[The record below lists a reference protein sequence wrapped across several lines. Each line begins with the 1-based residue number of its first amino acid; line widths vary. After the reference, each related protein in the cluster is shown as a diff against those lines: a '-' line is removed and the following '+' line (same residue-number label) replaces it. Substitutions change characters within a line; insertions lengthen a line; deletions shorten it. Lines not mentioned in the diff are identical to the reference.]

1 MPRIPNN
8 ELDNIKQRVS
18 LLRLIES
25 QGHEIK
31 KQGKDYVT
39 RCPFHDDVT
48 PSLVITPDKNLFHC
62 FGCDAAG
69 TVIDWVMKTEGVS
82 FRHAVELLAND
93 YQPSASDKPPIK
105 RATVNKLETPFTT
118 TEDQILLNR
127 VIDYYHNT
135 LKQSPDAL
143 AYCEKRG
150 ISAEA
155 IDHFKL
161 GVANRTLGY
170 RLPKANR
177 KQGAAL
183 RGQLQKIGIYRESGH
198 EHFSGSLIIPVIDE
212 HDNVQEVYGRKL
224 LDTLRKGT
232 PKHLYL
238 PGSHRGI
245 FNHQALQANKEII
258 LCESLIDALTFWSHG
273 YRNVTSSYGTAGF
286 TDEHFKAIKAHAI
299 ERVLIAYDRDEA
311 GEQAAQKL
319 SKQLIDMGIECY
331 RIHFPKGMDANEY
344 ALSVTP
350 ANKSLGLVIR
360 KAQWLGT
367 GKAPVSSASNPLV
380 AKESATP
387 SASPLPQAPTK
398 PAIDTE
404 QTDKET
410 FFTFENRRYR
420 IRGLDKN
427 QSVNT
432 LKINLLV
439 EAVEKA

>member
-1 MPRIPNN
+1 
-8 ELDNIKQRVS
+8 
-18 LLRLIES
+18 
-25 QGHEIK
+25 
-31 KQGKDYVT
+31 
-39 RCPFHDDVT
+39 
-48 PSLVITPDKNLFHC
+48 
-62 FGCDAAG
+62 
-69 TVIDWVMKTEGVS
+69 
-82 FRHAVELLAND
+82 
-93 YQPSASDKPPIK
+93 
-105 RATVNKLETPFTT
+105 
-118 TEDQILLNR
+118 
-127 VIDYYHNT
+127 
-135 LKQSPDAL
+135 
-143 AYCEKRG
+143 
-150 ISAEA
+150 
-155 IDHFKL
+155 
-161 GVANRTLGY
+161 
-170 RLPKANR
+170 
-177 KQGAAL
+177 
-183 RGQLQKIGIYRESGH
+183 
-198 EHFSGSLIIPVIDE
+198 
-212 HDNVQEVYGRKL
+212 
-224 LDTLRKGT
+224 
-232 PKHLYL
+232 
-238 PGSHRGI
+238 
-245 FNHQALQANKEII
+245 
-258 LCESLIDALTFWSHG
+258 
-273 YRNVTSSYGTAGF
+273 VTSSYGTAGF

-367 GKAPVSSASNPLV
+367 GKAPVSNASNPLV

>member
-1 MPRIPNN
+1 MARLSDT
-8 ELDNIKQRVS
+8 ELDMIKQRIS

-25 QGHEIK
+25 QGYELK
-31 KQGKDYVT
+31 QQGKDYVT
-39 RCPFHDDVT
+39 HCPFHDDAT

-62 FGCDAAG
+62 FGCGAAG

-82 FRHAVELLAND
+82 FRHAVELLAQD
-93 YQPSASDKPPIK
+93 YEPTASNKKPIK
-105 RATVNKLETPFTT
+105 RATVNKLNPTFTT
-118 TEDQILLNR
+118 STEDQTLLNR
-127 VIDYYHNT
+127 VIEYYHNI

-143 AYCEKRG
+143 AYCDKRG

-155 IDHFKL
+155 IEHFKL

-212 HDNVQEVYGRKL
+212 HENVQEVYGRKL

-238 PGSHRGI
+238 PGPHQGI
-245 FNHQALQANKEII
+245 FNLAAYKASKELI
-258 LCESLIDALTFWSHG
+258 LCESLIDALTFWSNG
-273 YRNVTSSYGTAGF
+273 YRNVTSSYGTSGF
-286 TDEHFKAIKAHAI
+286 TDEHIKAMQTHAI

-311 GEQAAQKL
+311 GETAAQKL
-319 SKQLIDMGIECY
+319 SKQLIDKGIECY
-331 RIHFPKGMDANEY
+331 RIQFPKGMDANEY

-360 KAQWLGT
+360 KALWLGA
-367 GKAPVSSASNPLV
+367 GKAPMNKVLDTSPALV
-380 AKESATP
+380 AEVSEP
-387 SASPLPQAPTK
+387 LPASPLPELSKATD
-398 PAIDTE
+398 INTE
-404 QTDKET
+404 QNVVAPGRPVPATLGHPSLTAKES
-410 FFTFENRRYR
+410 EAKAVSRR
-420 IRGLDKN
+420 
-427 QSVNT
+427 
-432 LKINLLV
+432 
-439 EAVEKA
+439 